1 MHIECLASDPWKS
14 ADKNTVCVSVHLLVC
29 VRVCMRDENAKDNS
43 DSKANDT
50 TRNKNKQIFSYSR
63 SIGRGKTQRRT
74 SFRSYI
80 SIDLPFDFSK
90 LMLEILLNRS
100 NFRQPLSFFFNV
112 PRHKVIFD
120 SHLATNH
127 IVTDGL

>member
-50 TRNKNKQIFSYSR
+50 TRNKNKQTKKAIV
-63 SIGRGKTQRRT
+63 GRGGVI
-74 SFRSYI
+74 FACRSLSVTTNI
-80 SIDLPFDFSK
+80 KRSAHVESK
-90 LMLEILLNRS
+90 LYNGI
-100 NFRQPLSFFFNV
+100 
-112 PRHKVIFD
+112 I
-120 SHLATNH
+120 
-127 IVTDGL
+127 